1 MYLRTNDKSGGGQMG
16 YTTGDDNEGVRISG
30 TTNGYVLGSTTSSTS
45 RKLYKNGSTVAQ
57 LVSPSANFLPNFD
70 MCIFG
75 SNPFGIFSNNN
86 LALVSFGD
94 GLNDTE
100 TANLYTTI
108 QTFQTSLGRSVGPQT
123 VSDSDAQL
131 FVTNA
136 NIQDQVQAQAINTLV
151 TDLKAYGLWNKM
163 QAIYPFV
170 GGTASSHKFNLKDP
184 RDLDAAF
191 RLVFN
196 GGWTHSATGV
206 TGNGVNAYANTFY
219 NPFLNSSI
227 NQGSFGVYNRTNVTA
242 AAASFGAN
250 NATFEGSQ
258 IYIKNIDNNLYWANN
273 DYILDGA
280 FVNANPITGFYQ
292 TTINPSTTTI
302 KEVYRNN
309 VVLNTQTRLIPALP
323 NVNMAFGARNVNNT
337 IEAYDPREYCF
348 FYIGQNLTATEIS
361 NYYTAVQAFQT
372 TLSRQV

>member
-1 MYLRTNDKSGGGQMG
+1 MPKTAPVDPDALSFITAASITDNTQKSAI
-16 YTTGDDNEGVRISG
+16 N
-30 TTNGYVLGSTTSSTS
+30 
-45 RKLYKNGSTVAQ
+45 Q
-57 LVSPSANFLPNFD
+57 LVL
-70 MCIFG
+70 
-75 SNPFGIFSNNN
+75 
-86 LALVSFGD
+86 
-94 GLNDTE
+94 
-100 TANLYTTI
+100 
-108 QTFQTSLGRSVGPQT
+108 
-123 VSDSDAQL
+123 
-131 FVTNA
+131 
-136 NIQDQVQAQAINTLV
+136 
-151 TDLKAYGLWNKM
+151 DLKAYGLWNKM

-206 TGNGVNAYANTFY
+206 TGNGVNAYVNTFY

-227 NQGSFGVYNRTNVTA
+227 NQGSFGVYNRTNVIA

-323 NVNMAFGARNVNNT
+323 NVSMAFGARNVNNT

-348 FYIGQNLTATEIS
+348 FYIGQNLTAAEIS